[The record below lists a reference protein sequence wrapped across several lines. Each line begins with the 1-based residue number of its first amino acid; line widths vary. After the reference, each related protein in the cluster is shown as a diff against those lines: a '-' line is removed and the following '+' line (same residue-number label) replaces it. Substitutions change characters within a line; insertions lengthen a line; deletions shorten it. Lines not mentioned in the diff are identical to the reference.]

1 MALSLPPCLIAVL
14 SLVALAGCPGPAAPV
29 VGKRA
34 PLKVAAPV
42 EASPPAP
49 LQPRPVVLDE
59 VATTAV
65 LRAHLLHL
73 LPCDHSHEGGEPSKE
88 ASASLRVLL
97 TLRADGTLLAL
108 RAEPENLSPRAVR
121 CALAR
126 VAYWAF
132 PTQPRAAQTEIQLNI
147 SFPLRAPSINDNAAV
162 LVPGP
167 GLIDV
172 PAATSELRRLR
183 ERVLGCY
190 HVPPVGDAEPRLLLV
205 SLRLGEFGRLLS
217 SSVDVDTGNRFR
229 AAPQT
234 EQACV
239 HKALRQ
245 GHFPNPQGGEVELRF
260 PYVLSP

>member
-1 MALSLPPCLIAVL
+1 MALSRLSSLIATL

-29 VGKRA
+29 AVQHA
-34 PLKVAAPV
+34 PLKVAEPV
-42 EASPPAP
+42 EVSPPPPAK
-49 LQPRPVVLDE
+49 LRPVVLDE

-73 LPCDHSHEGGEPSKE
+73 LPCDHSQEGGQE

-97 TLRADGTLLAL
+97 TLRADGALLAL

-132 PTQPRAAQTEIQLNI
+132 PTQPQAAQTEIQLNI

-190 HVPPVGDAEPRLLLV
+190 HVPPAADAEPRLLLV

-229 AAPQT
+229 AAPQA

-260 PYVLSP
+260 PYVL